1 MYFCFASVF
10 SMWNL
15 YLTHAPRSVNWGW
28 LFFLHEMYIMAIFFC
43 LFSLFFVWQ
52 KRHFIFFHALNIFE
66 KKRLFVYFVF
76 SDCPLLGFLVFIY
89 LSCERLREKF
99 YPEKSSTPRKSLPR
113 KKSTPEKIHN
123 FDPIKLILEKL
134 KALTR

>member
-1 MYFCFASVF
+1 MIKFNIIMLILRYLLPL
-10 SMWNL
+10 NL
-15 YLTHAPRSVNWGW
+15 PFQT
-28 LFFLHEMYIMAIFFC
+28 
-43 LFSLFFVWQ
+43 VWTTD
-52 KRHFIFFHALNIFE
+52 N
-66 KKRLFVYFVF
+66 
-76 SDCPLLGFLVFIY
+76 G
-89 LSCERLREKF
+89 LREKF